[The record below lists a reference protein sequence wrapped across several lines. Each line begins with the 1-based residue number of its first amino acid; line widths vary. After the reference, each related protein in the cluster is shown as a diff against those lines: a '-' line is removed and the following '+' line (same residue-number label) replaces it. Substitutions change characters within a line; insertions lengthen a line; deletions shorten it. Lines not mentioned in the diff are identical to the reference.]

1 MSVFKDWCYSELV
14 DEVVEGWHASAETL
28 SGTDGIDED
37 RGLAAFFLGIAS
49 ELLPMREDALG
60 EGTARSGGAEGLSE
74 TEGLGDRKEGL
85 HVDERGSLDGLLL
98 VDDTSTLGEALVD
111 TTNGVIGALDLD
123 LEDGLDEPGA
133 SGELSGVEDTTSGRH
148 DLATTSVDSIG
159 VESDVHDVE
168 ANTAHLLVS
177 HTTLLG
183 GPLEGSLH
191 GVLDFK
197 EVLNLL
203 GGVNEEVSTGGF
215 WAERPDLLGIIGIP
229 LELILEKTSALLKLL
244 LGVDLAFLNGV
255 GKLLTHRGSDTEDS
269 VMLVR

>member
-1 MSVFKDWCYSELV
+1 MACGGRTRSELV
-14 DEVVEGWHASAETL
+14 NEVIERGDASAKTL
-28 SGTDGIDED
+28 TSTDGLNED
-37 RGLAAFFLGIAS
+37 LGLGAFLVGIAS
-49 ELLPMREDALG
+49 LHFPMIEDTLR
-60 EGTARSGGAEGLSE
+60 EGTAGSGGTESLGE
-74 TEGLGDRKEGL
+74 TEGLGDGEEGA
-85 HVDERGSLDGLLL
+85 HVDERGALDRLLRL
-98 VDDTSTLGEALVD
+98 DDTTTGREALVD
-111 TTNGVIGALDLD
+111 ATNGVIGALDLD